1 MTMAH
6 AIQTKEDELSD
17 RLIKAQLQLLDL
29 EVLLGHVYLAML
41 ALREKAE
48 FADGNVGKEIDD
60 EMIFPVMDHLCTEI
74 KEILRKMK
82 TLREEM

>member
-6 AIQTKEDELSD
+6 AVQTKEDELWN
-17 RLIKAQLQLLDL
+17 RLRKVELQLDDL

-48 FADGNVGKEIDD
+48 YPDGNVGKEIDD

-74 KEILRKMK
+74 KEILGKMK
-82 TLREEM
+82 TLQAEM

>member
-1 MTMAH
+1 MTIAYNV
-6 AIQTKEDELSD
+6 QTKEDELWN
-17 RLIKAQLQLLDL
+17 RLRKAEGQLYEL

-48 FADGNVGKEIDD
+48 FPDGNVGKEIDN
-60 EMIFPVMDHLCTEI
+60 EMVFPMMDHLCIEI
-74 KEILRKMK
+74 KEILGKMK

>member
-17 RLIKAQLQLLDL
+17 RLLKAQLQLLDL
-29 EVLLGHVYLAML
+29 EVLLAHVHLAML

-48 FADGNVGKEIDD
+48 FPDGNVGKEIDD

-74 KEILRKMK
+74 KEILGKMK